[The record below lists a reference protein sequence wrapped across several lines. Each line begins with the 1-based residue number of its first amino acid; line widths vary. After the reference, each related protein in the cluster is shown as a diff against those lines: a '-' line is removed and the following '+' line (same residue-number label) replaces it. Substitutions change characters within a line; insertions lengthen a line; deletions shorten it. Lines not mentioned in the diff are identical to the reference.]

1 MQHINNQE
9 YFEGNRKDIHF
20 VVMECEIPLV
30 YLRILINVA
39 NHLKMHPDDVF
50 LLALDKFFKESP
62 LVADLNLSSLYKST
76 LD

>member
-1 MQHINNQE
+1 MQHISNQE
-9 YFEGNRKDIHF
+9 YFESSKKDIHF
-20 VVMECEIPLV
+20 VTMECEIPLV

-39 NHLKMHPDDVF
+39 NHLKMHPDDLF

-62 LVADLNLSSLYKST
+62 LVADLNLSSLYKNT